1 MYIYIYIY
9 SIYCSLLCNS
19 SIFISLLVGEGSREV
34 FWQPS
39 LDFLSVISELP
50 GGQSMTA
57 RCASDA
63 SAARETG
70 GGAIG
75 EAECGGVVLA
85 GDWEDLR

>member
-1 MYIYIYIY
+1 MTPRM
-9 SIYCSLLCNS
+9 LLGFSPWCPA
-19 SIFISLLVGEGSREV
+19 LL
-34 FWQPS
+34 
-39 LDFLSVISELP
+39 LISELP